1 MIDIH
6 THLLFGVD
14 DGCKT
19 IEESLEMIEKA
30 IEVGITDLFVTPHYS
45 FRRKFTV
52 TYDVIEE
59 RFLLLK
65 DAVSQKGLK
74 VNLYLGSEIDETSDL
89 NNFLENQM
97 CHKLNDSK
105 YVLIDFGTREA
116 AIDDICYELIVEGYI
131 PIIAHPER
139 YSYIKD
145 LDTFKQWKKTGAL
158 IQINASSI
166 FSSKQIQKRV
176 KKLIKNNLVDFVSSD
191 SHRNSSTF
199 EYLKQAYQYI
209 GRKLGTEKTK
219 IIFISNPKK
228 IILGKE

>member
-6 THLLFGVD
+6 THLLFDVD
-14 DGCKT
+14 DGCKK
-19 IEESLEMIEKA
+19 IEDSLEMIEKA

-65 DAVSQKGLK
+65 EAVAQKGLK

-89 NNFLENQM
+89 NNFLENNM
-97 CHKLNDSK
+97 CHKLDNSK

-116 AIDDICYELIVEGYI
+116 VIDDICYELIVEGYI

-145 LDTFKQWKKTGAL
+145 FNTFKQWKETGAL
-158 IQINASSI
+158 IQINASSL
-166 FSSKQIQKRV
+166 FASKQIKKQV

-199 EYLKQAYQYI
+199 EYFKQAYQYI
-209 GRKLGTEKTK
+209 EKK
-219 IIFISNPKK
+219 QGIEKAKMIFISNPKK
-228 IILGKE
+228 IILGEE